1 VNSYKRLV
9 PGYEAPVYVGWAQTN
24 RSALIRI
31 PRFTPGQE
39 KAVRAELRCPDPS
52 SNPYMTFLVIL
63 AAGLDGI
70 ERGLTP
76 SAPLN
81 DINVYELTTAERKKM
96 KITELPGS
104 LKEAMV
110 ELDKD
115 KVIKDALGPM
125 LYEAF
130 VRSRMAE
137 WEEYRM
143 NVTDWE
149 LEHYLER
156 A

>member
-1 VNSYKRLV
+1 
-9 PGYEAPVYVGWAQTN
+9 
-24 RSALIRI
+24 
-31 PRFTPGQE
+31 
-39 KAVRAELRCPDPS
+39 
-52 SNPYMTFLVIL
+52 
-63 AAGLDGI
+63 
-70 ERGLTP
+70 
-76 SAPLN
+76 
-81 DINVYELTTAERKKM
+81 
-96 KITELPGS
+96 
-104 LKEAMV
+104 MV

>member
-1 VNSYKRLV
+1 MDS
-9 PGYEAPVYVGWAQTN
+9 
-24 RSALIRI
+24 
-31 PRFTPGQE
+31 
-39 KAVRAELRCPDPS
+39 AVRAELRCPDPS
-52 SNPYMTFLVIL
+52 SNPYLTFIAIL

-70 ERGLTP
+70 EKGMTP
-76 SAPLN
+76 PAPLN
-81 DINVYELTTAERKKM
+81 NINVYELTKADRKRLKV
-96 KITELPGS
+96 TELPGS
-104 LKEAMV
+104 LREAMV

-137 WEEYRM
+137 WEEYRI

-149 LEHYLER
+149 VEHYLET